1 MSLAKHQSVTSD
13 TRLPGGSL
21 DHSLTGHH
29 PKLAKQLLQSETC
42 ELDFLRQK
50 NSHLQE
56 RVTRLTATV
65 AELERNKVELLRNG
79 STS

>member
-1 MSLAKHQSVTSD
+1 MMMTANYYIRWMSLAKHKSVTSD

-42 ELDFLRQK
+42 
-50 NSHLQE
+50 
-56 RVTRLTATV
+56 
-65 AELERNKVELLRNG
+65 
-79 STS
+79 